1 MPQTKQDLLLDL
13 LQDGQWHHSD
23 ELCEVADARYGD
35 VVHKLRK
42 KKYII
47 EAVKENARGT
57 HPPLPKRSESGQ
69 KSYYRLANPRE
80 MVTESAENQLSL
92 L

>member
-13 LQDGQWHHSD
+13 LQDGQWHYSD
-23 ELCEVADARYGD
+23 DLAKVADARFGD

-42 KKYII
+42 KGCNILI
-47 EAVKENARGT
+47 LKEGSVSA
-57 HPPLPKRSESGQ
+57 LPKLSQSGQ
-69 KSYYRLANPRE
+69 KSYYRLANARE
-80 MVTESAENQLSL
+80 VVKESVENQLSL

>member
-13 LQDGQWHHSD
+13 LQDGQWHYYD
-23 ELCEVADARYGD
+23 DLAKVADARFGD

-42 KKYII
+42 KGCNILI
-47 EAVKENARGT
+47 LKEGSVPA
-57 HPPLPKRSESGQ
+57 LPKLSQSGQ
-69 KSYYRLANPRE
+69 KSYYRLANARE
-80 MVTESAENQLSL
+80 VVKESVENQLSL